1 VFNSDRGWRRRG
13 VNHPGRHLRGR
24 RGFVLLSV
32 LAVAVPAG
40 LLVGTTATTVATQT
54 TLAPQTTLPTQLPDQ
69 LPVVPPGATVHFA
82 LDPAEAAAGR
92 GDPQAYTAKM
102 SIVVG
107 PGQKPVAGNP
117 DTRIFNIDVT
127 RLTEFRIE
135 GGSCARSTLTVDCS
149 STSTGLHL
157 ITGTLPAGSIPGVQE
172 PLDGQATLQVVPQP
186 TGVPPVR
193 LQLDPA
199 STTIMLRES
208 QRYRAQGLDDNGHP
222 LDDLTGQ
229 TSFAMIGPHGH
240 TQECPQ
246 ATCTPTVPGHYTVTG
261 ILVADP
267 DVRGT
272 ADLLVLPRFHL
283 ELDPRS
289 ATKELGE
296 SQRYTANAV
305 DDNGDPLGDLTGQ
318 TSFTMT
324 GSDGTIHRCRSSTC
338 TPTEADVYT
347 VTGTLVSIPGV
358 RGRARLEVAPPA
370 VRLQLDP
377 SSAMIMLRD
386 SQRYRARGVAGN
398 GDLLDDRTGQ
408 TSFTMTG
415 PDGTIQECP
424 GATCTPTEVGDY
436 AITGSI
442 FDNHRVRGRAKLQVI
457 QLKRLQLDPAGAT
470 ILLGE
475 SKDYTAQGV
484 ADNGDAL
491 GDLTGQTRFTLTGP
505 DGTTRVCQQSTCTPA
520 KDGNYTVTG
529 ELLADPRVRGTALL
543 HVLLPVDHLQ
553 LLPGQA
559 TILFRRS
566 QSYTARGVA
575 KDGSLLE
582 DLTGKATFIMT
593 GPDGTHECQ
602 RTTCTPAVE
611 GNYKVTGLL
620 DSGVSGTADL
630 QVIRPLDHLAIA
642 PGQATVVVGER
653 QRYTARGVAADGGL
667 LDDVTSQT
675 TFTMNGPDGAQE
687 CPQSICAPT
696 AAGDYTVTGTLGR
709 GAISGTASL
718 TVLPRQPHLTA
729 VTPDSTLPG
738 KPVEVRGSVGSCDRT
753 ATLEF
758 HGTSEVATAVTAG
771 EDGSFISR
779 FTVPRGTFP
788 RTYSVEL
795 VVECRG
801 RLQWVQTQ
809 LTVINLAPVA
819 VDDFATTS
827 QDTPVA
833 IAVAANDRNLDPES
847 GHQTIVVE
855 RGPPTHG
862 TIQVRS
868 DLTILYT
875 PRAGFLG
882 SDQFQ
887 YGFCDNVIN
896 AIGQADCGVAT
907 VSVTVR
913 PGAPSTTT
921 TGPPTAGPPT
931 TGPPTTGPPTT
942 GPPPTNPQPTGP
954 PPTRPPPPRCNP
966 SAGHI
971 ARFQV
976 TPIKGASGARLRITA
991 SGDRNLASCFL
1002 TVLLRGLPLGPT
1014 LQVPSNGSI
1023 AAQRS
1028 VPNTAAPGISTV
1040 ALAMNGG
1047 QILAEAPFEI
1057 TSLVP
1062 PWWRDLLRLLIGA
1075 GAFAIGAA
1083 AQAAFRRWRAWQ
1095 KEREESRTLKSIRIE
1110 PDNGSASLEVKRTSD
1125 RTKTFTVRIEPH
1137 PDPGTQTVQEVTG

>member
-1 VFNSDRGWRRRG
+1 VFHSDRGWRRRG
-13 VNHPGRHLRGR
+13 VNHSGRHPRGR
-24 RGFVLLSV
+24 WGFVLLSV
-32 LAVAVPAG
+32 FAVVMPAG
-40 LLVGTTATTVATQT
+40 LLVGTTATTVVTQT
-54 TLAPQTTLPTQLPDQ
+54 TLAPQTTLPTQLLDQ
-69 LPVVPPGATVHFA
+69 LPVVPPGATVRFA
-82 LDPAEAAAGR
+82 LDPAEAATGR
-92 GDPQAYTAKM
+92 GDPQAYTATI

-107 PGQKPVAGNP
+107 PRRKPVAGNP

-149 STSTGLHL
+149 STSTGPHL
-157 ITGTLPAGSIPGVQE
+157 VTGALAAGSIPGVEE
-172 PLDGQATLQVVPQP
+172 PLHGQATLQVGAPS
-186 TGVPPVR
+186 TGVPPAH

-199 STTIMLRES
+199 SMTIMVGDS
-208 QRYRAQGLDDNGHP
+208 QRYGARGLDDNSQP

-229 TSFAMIGPHGH
+229 SSFAMIGPHGQS
-240 TQECPQ
+240 QECPQ
-246 ATCTPTVPGHYTVTG
+246 ATCTPTVPGRYTVTG
-261 ILVADP
+261 TLVADP

-283 ELDPRS
+283 ELDPLT

-296 SQRYTANAV
+296 GQRYTAIAV
-305 DDNGDPLGDLTGQ
+305 ADNGDPLGNLTRQ

-324 GSDGTIHRCRSSTC
+324 GRDGTIHRCQGSTC

-358 RGRARLEVAPPA
+358 RSKARLEVTPPA
-370 VRLQLDP
+370 VGLQLEP
-377 SSAMIMLRD
+377 GSATIMLRD
-386 SQRYRARGVAGN
+386 SQRYRARGVAVN
-398 GDLLDDRTGQ
+398 GDLLGELTGQ
-408 TSFTMTG
+408 TGFTMTG
-415 PDGTIQECP
+415 PNGTTQECP

-436 AITGSI
+436 TITGSL
-442 FDNHRVRGRAKLQVI
+442 FDKPQVRGRAKLRVI
-457 QLKRLQLDPAGAT
+457 QLKRLRLKPAAAT

-484 ADNGDAL
+484 ADNDDAL

-505 DGTTRVCQQSTCTPA
+505 DGTHECQQSTCTPA
-520 KDGNYTVTG
+520 KDGTYTVTG

-553 LLPGQA
+553 LFPGQA
-559 TILFRRS
+559 TIVFPRS

-593 GPDGTHECQ
+593 GPDGTHECK
-602 RTTCTPAVE
+602 RSTCTPAVE
-611 GNYKVTGLL
+611 GDYTVTGLL
-620 DSGVSGTADL
+620 ASGVSGTADL
-630 QVIRPLDHLAIA
+630 QVIRPLDHLAIR
-642 PGQATVVVGER
+642 PGQATIVVGER
-653 QRYTARGVAADGGL
+653 QRYSARGVAADGGL

-675 TFTMNGPDGAQE
+675 TLTMNGPDGVQE
-687 CPQSICAPT
+687 CPQAVCAPT
-696 AAGDYTVTGTLGR
+696 VAGDYTVTGTLGG

-718 TVLPRQPHLTA
+718 IVLPRQPHLTA
-729 VTPDSTLPG
+729 VSPDSTLPG
-738 KPVEVRGSVGSCDRT
+738 KPVEVRGSVGSCDRA

-758 HGTSEVATAVTAG
+758 HGMSEVATAVTAG

-779 FTVPRGTFP
+779 FTVPKGTFP

-827 QDTPVA
+827 QDTSVA

-847 GHQTIVVE
+847 GHQTFVVE
-855 RGPPTHG
+855 RGPPAHG

-875 PRAGFLG
+875 PRARFLG

-887 YGFCDNVIN
+887 YGFCDYVIN

-913 PGAPSTTT
+913 AEAPSTT
-921 TGPPTAGPPT
+921 T

-942 GPPPTNPQPTGP
+942 GPPPTNPRPTAP
-954 PPTRPPPPRCNP
+954 PPTRPPPPRCDP
-966 SAGHI
+966 SAGHV
-971 ARFQV
+971 AKFQV
-976 TPIKGASGARLRITA
+976 TPIKGTGGARLRITA
-991 SGDRNLASCFL
+991 TGDRNLASCFL
-1002 TVLLRGLPLGPT
+1002 TVLLRGLPLGST
-1014 LQVPSNGSI
+1014 LQVPSNGRI

-1028 VPNTAAPGISTV
+1028 VPSNAARGISTV

-1062 PWWRDLLRLLIGA
+1062 PWWRGLFRLLIGA
-1075 GAFAIGAA
+1075 GAFAVGAA
-1083 AQAAFRRWRAWQ
+1083 AQAVVRRWRAWQ
-1095 KEREESRTLKSIRIE
+1095 RERVERRTIESLRIE
-1110 PDNGSASLEVKRTSD
+1110 PDNGSASVEVKRTSD